1 MSVLSTVVFADI
13 SGSTALYE
21 TLGNER
27 AAEAI
32 TQVTQSI
39 GDSMESCGGRVVKK
53 LGDGVLG
60 IFGDASSAVTAMSGM
75 LRQHQIRLNR
85 WPHPLRM
92 DIRVGVASGEV
103 VDVDGDCYGDAV
115 NVASRLCERAGPAE
129 IWATETAVLLAGAA
143 PVVWYRRLGMMEIR
157 GKADLLMLYQVEWR
171 ENEAPGSLTMQA
183 ALVSSFA
190 PIDSILGQ
198 IQFSWHGVDRSFASS
213 DAPVHVG
220 RATEA
225 QLSVNDPRVSRLHAR
240 IDWRN
245 SGFVLTDMS
254 SFGTWVRFGDS
265 DTPVRLR
272 RDMCILHGKGQIAL
286 GVSFKEPSAPV
297 INFHVAGS
305 SVHLG

>member
-13 SGSTALYE
+13 SGSTSLYE

-27 AAEAI
+27 ATEA
-32 TQVTQSI
+32 VTQMTQWI
-39 GDSMESCGGRVVKK
+39 GDTIETHGGRLVKK
-53 LGDGVLG
+53 LGDGVLC
-60 IFGDASSAVTAMSGM
+60 IFGDAAGAVSATSAM
-75 LRQHQIRLNR
+75 LRQHKLRLDR
-85 WPHPLRM
+85 WPQPLRM

-129 IWATETAVLLAGAA
+129 IWATETTVLLAGAA
-143 PVVWYRRLGMMEIR
+143 ADVWYRKLGMMEIR
-157 GKADLLMLYQVEWR
+157 GKAELLMLYQVEWR
-171 ENEAPGSLTMQA
+171 ENEEPDSLTMQA

-190 PIDSILGQ
+190 PVDSILGQ
-198 IQFSWHGVDRSFASS
+198 IQFSWHGVDMSFTSS

-220 RATEA
+220 RATHA
-225 QLSVNDPRVSRLHAR
+225 QLCINDPRVSRLHAR

-254 SFGTWVRFGDS
+254 SFGTWVRFDGS
-265 DTPVRLR
+265 ESPVRLR
-272 RDMCILHGKGQIAL
+272 RDACILHGTGQIAL
-286 GVSFKEPSAPV
+286 GVPFSESSAPV
-297 INFHVAGS
+297 MNFHVAGA

>member
-13 SGSTALYE
+13 SGSTSLYE

-27 AAEAI
+27 ATEAV
-32 TQVTQSI
+32 TQVTQWIS
-39 GDSMESCGGRVVKK
+39 DSVESYGGRVVKK

-60 IFGDASSAVTAMSGM
+60 IFGDASSAVTAMTAM
-75 LRQHQIRLNR
+75 LRQHQARLNR
-85 WPHPLRM
+85 WPQPLRM

-143 PVVWYRRLGMMEIR
+143 PDAWYRKLGMMEIR
-157 GKADLLMLYQVEWR
+157 GKTELLMLYQVEWR
-171 ENEAPGSLTMQA
+171 ENEAPDSLTMQA

-190 PIDSILGQ
+190 PVDSILGQ
-198 IQFSWHGVDRSFASS
+198 IQFSWHGVDMSFTST

-220 RATEA
+220 RATDL
-225 QLSVNDPRVSRLHAR
+225 QLCINDPRVSRLHAR

-254 SFGTWVRFGDS
+254 SFGTWVRFDGS
-265 DTPVRLR
+265 GSPVRLR
-272 RDMCILHGKGQIAL
+272 RDACILHGAGQIAL
-286 GVSFKEPSAPV
+286 GVSFNEPSAPV
-297 INFHVAGS
+297 MNFHVQGS

>member
-13 SGSTALYE
+13 SGSTSLYE

-27 AAEAI
+27 ATEAV
-32 TQVTQSI
+32 TQVTQWIS
-39 GDSMESCGGRVVKK
+39 DSVESYGGRVVKK

-60 IFGDASSAVTAMSGM
+60 IFGDASSAVTAMTAM
-75 LRQHQIRLNR
+75 LRQHQARLNR
-85 WPHPLRM
+85 WPQPLRM

-143 PVVWYRRLGMMEIR
+143 PDAWYRKLGMMEIR
-157 GKADLLMLYQVEWR
+157 GKTELLMLYQVEWR
-171 ENEAPGSLTMQA
+171 ENEAPDSLTMQA

-190 PIDSILGQ
+190 PVDSILGQ
-198 IQFSWHGVDRSFASS
+198 IQFSWHGVDMSFTST

-220 RATEA
+220 RATDL
-225 QLSVNDPRVSRLHAR
+225 QLCINDPRVSRLHAR

-254 SFGTWVRFGDS
+254 SFGTWVRFDGS
-265 DTPVRLR
+265 GSPVRLR
-272 RDMCILHGKGQIAL
+272 RDACILHGAGQIAL
-286 GVSFKEPSAPV
+286 GVSFNEPSAPV
-297 INFHVAGS
+297 MNFHVRGS

>member
-13 SGSTALYE
+13 SGSTSLYE

-27 AAEAI
+27 ATEAV
-32 TQVTQSI
+32 TQVTQWIS
-39 GDSMESCGGRVVKK
+39 DSVESHGGRVVKK

-60 IFGDASSAVTAMSGM
+60 IFGDASSAVTAMTAM
-75 LRQHQIRLNR
+75 LRQHQARLDR
-85 WPHPLRM
+85 WPQPLRM
-92 DIRVGVASGEV
+92 DIRVGVASGDV

-143 PVVWYRRLGMMEIR
+143 PDVWYRKLGMMEIR
-157 GKADLLMLYQVEWR
+157 GKTELLMLYQVEWR
-171 ENEAPGSLTMQA
+171 ENEAPDSLTMQA
-183 ALVSSFA
+183 GLISSFA
-190 PIDSILGQ
+190 PADPILGQ
-198 IQFSWHGVDRSFASS
+198 IQFSWHGVDMSFTSS

-220 RATEA
+220 RATDAE
-225 QLSVNDPRVSRLHAR
+225 LCINDPRVSRLHAR

-254 SFGTWVRFGDS
+254 SFGTWVRFDGSDS
-265 DTPVRLR
+265 PVRLR
-272 RDMCILHGKGQIAL
+272 RDACILHGTGQIAL

-297 INFHVAGS
+297 MNFHVAGS
-305 SVHLG
+305 RVHLG

>member
-13 SGSTALYE
+13 SGSTSLYE

-27 AAEAI
+27 ATEAV
-32 TQVTQSI
+32 TQVTQWI
-39 GDSMESCGGRVVKK
+39 GDSIESHGGRVVKK

-60 IFGDASSAVTAMSGM
+60 IFGDASSAVTAMAAM
-75 LRQHQIRLNR
+75 LRQHQARLDR
-85 WPHPLRM
+85 WSQPLRM
-92 DIRVGVASGEV
+92 DIRVGVASGDV

-143 PVVWYRRLGMMEIR
+143 PDVWYRKLGMMEIR
-157 GKADLLMLYQVEWR
+157 GKTELLMLYQVEWR
-171 ENEAPGSLTMQA
+171 ENEAPDSLTMQA
-183 ALVSSFA
+183 GLISSFA
-190 PIDSILGQ
+190 PADPILGQ
-198 IQFSWHGVDRSFASS
+198 IQFSWHGVDMSFTSS

-220 RATEA
+220 RATDAE
-225 QLSVNDPRVSRLHAR
+225 LCINDPRVSRLHAR

-254 SFGTWVRFGDS
+254 SFGTWVRFDGSDS
-265 DTPVRLR
+265 PVRLR
-272 RDMCILHGKGQIAL
+272 RDACILHGTGQIAL

-297 INFHVAGS
+297 MNFHVAGS
-305 SVHLG
+305 RVHLG

>member
-13 SGSTALYE
+13 SGSAALYE

-27 AAEAI
+27 ATEAV
-32 TQVTQSI
+32 TQVTQWI
-39 GDSMESCGGRVVKK
+39 GDSIESHGGRVVKK

-60 IFGDASSAVTAMSGM
+60 IFGDASSSVTAMAAM
-75 LRQHQIRLNR
+75 LRQHQARLDR
-85 WPHPLRM
+85 WPQRLRM

-143 PVVWYRRLGMMEIR
+143 PDVWYRKLGTMEIR
-157 GKADLLMLYQVEWR
+157 GKAELLMLYQVEWR
-171 ENEAPGSLTMQA
+171 ENEEPDSLTMQA
-183 ALVSSFA
+183 ALVSNFS
-190 PIDSILGQ
+190 PVDSILGQ
-198 IQFSWHGVDRSFASS
+198 IQFSWHGVDMSFTSS

-220 RATEA
+220 RATDA
-225 QLSVNDPRVSRLHAR
+225 QLCINDPRVSRLHAR

-254 SFGTWVRFGDS
+254 SFGTWVRFEGSDS
-265 DTPVRLR
+265 PVRLR
-272 RDMCILHGKGQIAL
+272 RDACILHGTGQIAL
-286 GVSFKEPSAPV
+286 GVSFSEPTAP
-297 INFHVAGS
+297 IMNFQVAGT

>member
-1 MSVLSTVVFADI
+1 MNVLSTVVFADI
-13 SGSTALYE
+13 SGSTSLYE

-27 AAEAI
+27 ATEAV
-32 TQVTQSI
+32 TQVTQWI
-39 GDSMESCGGRVVKK
+39 GDSFESHGGRVVKK

-60 IFGDASSAVTAMSGM
+60 IFGDASSAVTAMTTM
-75 LRQHQIRLNR
+75 LRQHQVRLNR
-85 WPHPLRM
+85 WPQPLRM

-143 PVVWYRRLGMMEIR
+143 PDAWYRKLGMMEIR
-157 GKADLLMLYQVEWR
+157 GKAELLMLYQVEWR
-171 ENEAPGSLTMQA
+171 ENEAPDSLTMQA

-190 PIDSILGQ
+190 PADSILGQ
-198 IQFSWHGVDRSFASS
+198 IQFSWHGVDMSFVST

-220 RATEA
+220 RATDV
-225 QLSVNDPRVSRLHAR
+225 QLCINDPRVSRLHAR

-254 SFGTWVRFGDS
+254 SFGTWVRFDGS
-265 DTPVRLR
+265 ISPVRLR
-272 RDMCILHGKGQIAL
+272 RDTCILHGTGQIAL
-286 GVSFKEPSAPV
+286 GVSFNEPSAPV
-297 INFHVAGS
+297 INFRVQGS

>member
-13 SGSTALYE
+13 SGSTSLYE

-27 AAEAI
+27 ATEAV
-32 TQVTQSI
+32 TQVTQWI
-39 GDSMESCGGRVVKK
+39 GDSIESHGGRVVKK

-60 IFGDASSAVTAMSGM
+60 IFGDASSAVTAMTAM
-75 LRQHQIRLNR
+75 LRQHQVRLDR
-85 WPHPLRM
+85 WPQPLRM
-92 DIRVGVASGEV
+92 DIRVGVASGDV

-143 PVVWYRRLGMMEIR
+143 PDVWYRKLGMMEIR
-157 GKADLLMLYQVEWR
+157 GKTELLMLYQVEWR
-171 ENEAPGSLTMQA
+171 ENEAPDSLTMQA
-183 ALVSSFA
+183 GLISSFA
-190 PIDSILGQ
+190 PADPILGQ
-198 IQFSWHGVDRSFASS
+198 IQFSWHGVDMSFTSS

-220 RATEA
+220 RATDAE
-225 QLSVNDPRVSRLHAR
+225 LCINDPRVSRLHAR

-254 SFGTWVRFGDS
+254 SFGTWVRFDGSDS
-265 DTPVRLR
+265 PVRLR
-272 RDMCILHGKGQIAL
+272 RDACILHGTGQIAL

-297 INFHVAGS
+297 MNFHVAGS
-305 SVHLG
+305 RVHLG

>member
-13 SGSTALYE
+13 SGSTSLYE

-27 AAEAI
+27 ATEAV
-32 TQVTQSI
+32 TQVTQWI
-39 GDSMESCGGRVVKK
+39 GDSIESYGGRVVKK

-60 IFGDASSAVTAMSGM
+60 IFGDASSAVTAMAAM
-75 LRQHQIRLNR
+75 LRQHQARLDR
-85 WPHPLRM
+85 WPQPLRM
-92 DIRVGVASGEV
+92 DIRVGVASGDV

-143 PVVWYRRLGMMEIR
+143 PDVWYRKLGMMEIR
-157 GKADLLMLYQVEWR
+157 GKTELLMLYQVEWR
-171 ENEAPGSLTMQA
+171 ENEAPDSLTMQA
-183 ALVSSFA
+183 GLISSFA
-190 PIDSILGQ
+190 PADPILGQ
-198 IQFSWHGVDRSFASS
+198 IQFSWHGVDMSFTSS

-220 RATEA
+220 RATDAE
-225 QLSVNDPRVSRLHAR
+225 LCINDPRVSRLHAR

-254 SFGTWVRFGDS
+254 SFGTWVRFDGSDS
-265 DTPVRLR
+265 PVRLR
-272 RDMCILHGKGQIAL
+272 RDACILHGTGQIAL

-297 INFHVAGS
+297 MNFHVAGS
-305 SVHLG
+305 RVHLG

>member
-13 SGSTALYE
+13 SGSTSLYE

-27 AAEAI
+27 ATEAV
-32 TQVTQSI
+32 TQVTQWISDSI
-39 GDSMESCGGRVVKK
+39 ESYGGRVVKK

-60 IFGDASSAVTAMSGM
+60 IFGDASSAVTAMTDM
-75 LRQHQIRLNR
+75 LRQHQTRLDR
-85 WPHPLRM
+85 WPQPLRM
-92 DIRVGVASGEV
+92 DIRVGVASGDV
-103 VDVDGDCYGDAV
+103 VEVDGDCYGDAV

-143 PVVWYRRLGMMEIR
+143 PDVWYRKLGMMEIR
-157 GKADLLMLYQVEWR
+157 GKTELLMLYQVEWR
-171 ENEAPGSLTMQA
+171 ENEAPDSLTMQA
-183 ALVSSFA
+183 GLISSFA
-190 PIDSILGQ
+190 PADPILGQ
-198 IQFSWHGVDRSFASS
+198 IQFSWHGVDMSFTSS

-220 RATEA
+220 RATDA
-225 QLSVNDPRVSRLHAR
+225 QLCINDPRVSRLHAR

-254 SFGTWVRFGDS
+254 SFGTWVRFDGSDS
-265 DTPVRLR
+265 PVRLR
-272 RDMCILHGKGQIAL
+272 RDACILHGTGKIAL

-297 INFHVAGS
+297 MNFHVAGS